1 MRSLSAINKYFW
13 RYKSLLFWGVVTVIA
28 SNMFTIYPAQVIR
41 IAMNMVGDLVKMYGL
56 MKGFEANG
64 QFTALITQ
72 SLALFGAIMVGLA
85 LIRGVFLFF
94 TRQTIIYMSRL
105 IEYDMRNDI
114 YTHFQN
120 LSLAFYRRN
129 RTGDLMSRIVEDVNR
144 VRMYL
149 GPGLMYTINT
159 LTLFILVVATMLT
172 INVKLTF
179 FALLP
184 LPVLSVMIYV
194 VQSMIEKRSKATQEQ
209 LAILNTFTQEMYS
222 GIRVVKAYTKE
233 AQAERK
239 FAEETEIYRTRSMYA
254 AKIDAIFYPLVMF
267 LMGLSSVFTV
277 WIGAEEVIAGNLTI
291 GNIAEFMIYTSLLA
305 WPIIALGWVTTLTQQ
320 AAASQSRINEFLK
333 EEPAVRFTEGIENPL
348 QLDTKVAMKE
358 VSFTYPDTGI
368 RALENISFHL
378 ESGQKLG
385 IIGPA
390 GCGKSTL
397 CQLIMR
403 MYDADSGQ
411 ILINGNDIKS
421 LSKAQLRNKMGYAP
435 QDVFLFSDSIY
446 ENIAFGTLNPTQA
459 EVEKAATVAAVHEN
473 IIAFPEGYQ
482 TEIGERGVNLS
493 GGQKQRISIA
503 RAWMRK
509 PELLILDDV
518 LSAVDTQTEES
529 ILAELRRFRSENKK
543 TSVIQVA
550 HRLSCIQDADHILV
564 IENGSISEQ
573 GTHEDLLA
581 KGGYYSR
588 IYQKQLAE
596 MEEVV

>member
-56 MKGFEANG
+56 MNGFEANT
-64 QFTALITQ
+64 QFTALVTQ

-114 YTHFQN
+114 YTHFQD

-159 LTLFILVVATMLT
+159 FTLFILVVATMLA
-172 INVKLTF
+172 INVKLTI

-184 LPVLSVMIYV
+184 LPILSVMIYV
-194 VQSMIEKRSKATQEQ
+194 VQSMIQKRSKAIQEQ
-209 LAILNTFTQEMYS
+209 LATLNTFTQEMYS

-239 FAEETEIYRTRSMYA
+239 FAEETETYKNRSMYA
-254 AKIDAIFYPLVMF
+254 AKIDAVFYPLVMF

-320 AAASQSRINEFLK
+320 AAASQARINEFLK
-333 EEPAVRFTEGIENPL
+333 EEPAVRFTEGLENPL

-368 RALENISFHL
+368 RALENISFRL
-378 ESGQKLG
+378 DAGQKLG

-411 ILINGNDIKS
+411 IWIDGNDIKA
-421 LSKAQLRNKMGYAP
+421 LSKSQLRNKMGYAP

-573 GTHEDLLA
+573 GSHESLLA